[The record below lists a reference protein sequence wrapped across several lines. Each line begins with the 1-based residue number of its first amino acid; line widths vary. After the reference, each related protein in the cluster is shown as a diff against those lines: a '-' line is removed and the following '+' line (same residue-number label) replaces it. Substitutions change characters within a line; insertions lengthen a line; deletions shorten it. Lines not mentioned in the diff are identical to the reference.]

1 VSESELKNAIWCVGD
16 SFTVGLGSP
25 LLHTWPSR
33 LAELSNRRTRNVS
46 MDGASNEWIARTA
59 QSIVNSI
66 CPMHMVIM
74 WSYTHRRE
82 LNDVTL
88 NVENRRL
95 FSTNTSVTEDLDNLL
110 ECKKKI
116 DSKIEC
122 MQFIVPGALPDVNV
136 CWKSIAA
143 PNWPSCPGS
152 LAELANL
159 PLWILSEIQNLHNCL
174 DEIDRSL
181 RIQNLLNFLP
191 VEQQDWARDGHHF
204 DLITA
209 EWVATQAMI
218 QLSR

>member
-1 VSESELKNAIWCVGD
+1 LDHINECLDKDHFLSYPHKITYCYNSRGFRDQEWPVSESELKNAIWCVGD

-33 LAELSNRRTRNVS
+33 LAELSNRRTINVS

-95 FSTNTSVTEDLDNLL
+95 F
-110 ECKKKI
+110 
-116 DSKIEC
+116 
-122 MQFIVPGALPDVNV
+122 
-136 CWKSIAA
+136 
-143 PNWPSCPGS
+143 
-152 LAELANL
+152 
-159 PLWILSEIQNLHNCL
+159 
-174 DEIDRSL
+174 